1 MSSNI
6 SLSSCLVVVVCITS
20 FWLVLI
26 HFEYLRI
33 LVLPNNLNIWF
44 SQLWKFILG
53 RYLKVRS
60 LFSARIFKNMMN
72 NYAWTLI
79 IWWKR
84 KIFIY
89 FINCYWIKNL
99 LSIVIQSK
107 NILLCFISTKL
118 TACMSSTWSAVLY
131 LVCLFFSFFMQNWIL
146 RYTYKYFFQHVLKFS
161 FYNLHFLKALRT

>member
-1 MSSNI
+1 
-6 SLSSCLVVVVCITS
+6 
-20 FWLVLI
+20 
-26 HFEYLRI
+26 
-33 LVLPNNLNIWF
+33 
-44 SQLWKFILG
+44 
-53 RYLKVRS
+53 
-60 LFSARIFKNMMN
+60 MMN

-131 LVCLFFSFFMQNWIL
+131 LVCLFFSFLMQNWVL
-146 RYTYKYFFQHVLKFS
+146 RYTCKYFFQHVLNFFS
-161 FYNLHFLKALRT
+161 IVCIFKSFKNVVMCFVFSYKKLYNHLLKSLLKRHWKSLSVDRVLQLHIFFNG